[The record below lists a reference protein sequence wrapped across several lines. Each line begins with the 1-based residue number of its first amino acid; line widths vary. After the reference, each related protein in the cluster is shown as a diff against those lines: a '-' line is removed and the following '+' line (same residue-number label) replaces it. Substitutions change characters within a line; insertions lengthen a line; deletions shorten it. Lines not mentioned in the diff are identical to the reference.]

1 MSEYHLYQ
9 AFLIFSVFFAIGSYV
24 TLLFVSAPYGRHIRK
39 GWGPTISNR
48 LAWAIME
55 VPSSVVF
62 LITFLIGDAQKTLTL
77 FVFLGLWQAH
87 YIHRAF
93 IYPFMIADGKRKMPV
108 LVMVLGFIF
117 NLGNAY
123 VNGRYLFSFS
133 GGYPNSWLSSSK
145 FIFGAMIFITGFFI
159 NRWADES
166 LRSLRSPGELGYKI
180 PYGGLFKW
188 ISCPNY
194 FGEIIEW
201 IGWAIA
207 TWSLPGLA
215 FAVWTLANLAPRAR
229 THHLWYHDKFPQYP
243 SERKALIPG
252 VW

>member
-1 MSEYHLYQ
+1 MAEFQIYQ
-9 AFLIFSVFFAIGSYV
+9 AFLIFSFIFAVVVYV
-24 TLLFVSAPYGRHIRK
+24 VLLFVSAPYGRHIRK
-39 GWGPTISNR
+39 GWGPTFSNR
-48 LAWAIME
+48 LAWFIME
-55 VPSSVVF
+55 APSSVLF
-62 LITFLIGDAQKTLTL
+62 LITFLIGEAPKTFTL
-77 FVFLGLWQAH
+77 IIFLALWQAH

-93 IYPFMIADGKRKMPV
+93 IYPFMIVDGNRKMPV
-108 LVMVLGFIF
+108 LVMALGLIF

-123 VNGRYLFSFS
+123 VNGRYIFGFS
-133 GGYPNSWLSSSK
+133 GDYPNSWLLSAK
-145 FIFGAMIFITGFFI
+145 FIFGVTIFIIGYVI

-166 LRSLRSPGELGYKI
+166 LRALRNPVGGGYKI

-201 IGWAIA
+201 IGWAVA

-215 FAVWTLANLAPRAR
+215 FAVWTFANLAPRAR
-229 THHLWYHDKFPQYP
+229 THHLWYHDNFPQYP
-243 SERKALIPG
+243 SDRKALIPG